1 MTEFKY
7 TDNRFEAFVNEIIDG
22 NVLLLVGRRFEAN
35 RSVFATDFYGYL
47 LDELNQE
54 YGTDAK
60 DFSELVSDNS
70 FLQKC
75 QDYDGARYLRS

>member
-1 MTEFKY
+1 MKAKQNLTEFKY

-54 YGTDAK
+54 YG
-60 DFSELVSDNS
+60 N
-70 FLQKC
+70 
-75 QDYDGARYLRS
+75 